1 MSSVW
6 TSESQIHDFG
16 RRASSV
22 STFTIRQA
30 VRRDTIKARAMKF
43 SFPKKEDETS
53 YIRLLT
59 KFGLRRSKELTHSA
73 DQLAEGFHIDTSIPL
88 SSQPSYPSPTPS
100 TTTTLVR
107 SSLYQNNSLPNTPT
121 LRNPPLGQNG
131 PQLHRQCAILDV
143 ESLIPED
150 HDDPSGLSPT
160 ATYQDSSPVPL
171 SSILKLFR
179 DLSNGR
185 QLESGVVEDALMRFL
200 AIEQMSVEDKGNDW
214 DGETLDAALSG

>member
-43 SFPKKEDETS
+43 SFPKKEV
-53 YIRLLT
+53 
-59 KFGLRRSKELTHSA
+59 KMPKE
-73 DQLAEGFHIDTSIPL
+73 DQRQNQLAKGFHIDTSIPL

>member
-1 MSSVW
+1 M
-6 TSESQIHDFG
+6 
-16 RRASSV
+16 
-22 STFTIRQA
+22 
-30 VRRDTIKARAMKF
+30 
-43 SFPKKEDETS
+43 
-53 YIRLLT
+53 
-59 KFGLRRSKELTHSA
+59 
-73 DQLAEGFHIDTSIPL
+73 
-88 SSQPSYPSPTPS
+88 
-100 TTTTLVR
+100 
-107 SSLYQNNSLPNTPT
+107 
-121 LRNPPLGQNG
+121 NPFQ
-131 PQLHRQCAILDV
+131 V

-150 HDDPSGLSPT
+150 NDDPSGLSPT